1 MKIGGVEVAREKW
14 DEATLVGD
22 DEDDVNESTQGIDA
36 GTAKRPK
43 FCLPDWTRSSLPIG
57 APPAPRPPRPEAA
70 APQTP
75 VDA

>member
-14 DEATLVGD
+14 DEATLDGE
-22 DEDDVNESTQGIDA
+22 DEDSNEITGVDT

-43 FCLPDWTRSSLPIG
+43 FCLPDWTRSSLPLG

-75 VDA
+75 VGA